1 MEKSKNRAVVLFFG
15 LLLAICLM
23 IGTAAVPASAESV
36 STEENPTQIT
46 WAKMSSGEATY
57 DGASGTITFA
67 SEAFQVT
74 PMMYSSRGEGA
85 YADSPYADYND
96 SEFRFDFQVNP
107 HGSYD
112 EYEID
117 DPEAGEWYLTFSFR
131 NPDVGAAGQEWEAT
145 YATFFIL
152 RENATVIRIS
162 SGSTARADALE
173 LKIPRR
179 VKGTDGKWT
188 TEDPSCVD
196 FLDNQQHSV
205 EISILEDDR
214 RIVLKIDGETLID
227 CDLDT
232 YEDGKYSA
240 FEIEPVGG
248 YLFQAMNCDA
258 TVSDIK
264 IWGND
269 IEKNI
274 VTPTGVELNKTT
286 LEMNVGDTEYLRAKM
301 VPSDAES
308 KIIWKSSDPETA
320 TVNETGMVTALKPTD
335 EVKIIATI
343 QGYEDEIEAVCTV
356 KINGEV
362 KNNDGGCGGS
372 ISAAVS
378 AVGISVVAAGAAVI
392 ALKRKSGRQE

>member
-1 MEKSKNRAVVLFFG
+1 MEKTNKKAGVLLFG
-15 LLLAICLM
+15 LLLAICLAF
-23 IGTAAVPASAESV
+23 GVAAVPVLAANMT
-36 STEENPTQIT
+36 TEENPTQIT
-46 WAKMSSGEATY
+46 WAKMASGEATY
-57 DGASGTITFA
+57 DDASNTITFG
-67 SEAFQVT
+67 SEDYQIT

-85 YADSPYADYND
+85 YADSPYSDYND
-96 SEFRFDFQVNP
+96 TEFRFDFQINP
-107 HGSYD
+107 HSSYD

-162 SGSTARADALE
+162 SGSTARADSLE

-179 VKGTDGKWT
+179 VKGADGKWT
-188 TEDPSCVD
+188 TNESCVD
-196 FLDNQQHSV
+196 FLDNQKHSV
-205 EISILEDDR
+205 EISISDEDR
-214 RIVLKIDGETLID
+214 RIVLKINGKTLFD
-227 CDLDT
+227 CNLDT
-232 YEDGKYSA
+232 YEDGRYSA

-248 YLFQAMNCDA
+248 YMFQAMNCDA
-258 TVSDIK
+258 IVSSIK

-274 VTPTGVELNKTT
+274 VTPTGVELNKTS

-308 KIIWKSSDPETA
+308 KIIWKSSDPTIA
-320 TVNETGMVTALKPTD
+320 TVNETGMVTALKPTE
-335 EVKIIATI
+335 EVKIIATV
-343 QGYEDEIEAVCTV
+343 QGYETEIEAVCTV
-356 KINGEV
+356 KISGDAESGES
-362 KNNDGGCGGS
+362 GCGGS

-378 AVGISVVAAGAAVI
+378 IASVAVLAAATAVI
-392 ALKRKSGRQE
+392 AVIRKFGKQ